1 LVQIVDTA
9 ASPTE
14 AKPPDAWLATLFPG
28 LAEPLL
34 ADSAKQ
40 LRPMQFPAGAAIM
53 RVGEPADCLYV
64 ITRGEVDI
72 VRENSAGGKAPLAT
86 LGPGQFF
93 GEIGLLSGERRS
105 ASVYAASDVDLL
117 ALDRETFRQI
127 AVGQGSDRLV
137 TADWRQS
144 WDQAVRASC
153 HALASAHGSV
163 RSIDLVGRPVREAG
177 PLWLLQL
184 IQMAR
189 RTGTEYGIRVRVG
202 QRGGRPTVHFDLTS
216 LV

>member
-1 LVQIVDTA
+1 MVDA
-9 ASPTE
+9 GVRPTE
-14 AKPPDAWLATLFPG
+14 EEQPLQAWLAALFPG

-34 ADSAKQ
+34 AEAAEQ
-40 LRPMQFPAGAAIM
+40 LRVIHAAAGTAIV
-53 RVGEPADCLYV
+53 RVGDPADCLYI

-72 VRENSAGGKAPLAT
+72 VRENAAGGKAPLAV

-93 GEIGLLSGERRS
+93 GEIGLLSGEMRS
-105 ASVYAASDVDLL
+105 VSAYAVTEVDLL
-117 ALDRETFRQI
+117 ALDRETFRRI
-127 AVGQGSDRLV
+127 AESQGSE
-137 TADWRQS
+137 TATIPDWRQS

-163 RSIDLVGRPVREAG
+163 RSIDLVGRPTLDAG

-184 IQMAR
+184 TELAR
-189 RTGTEYGIRVRVG
+189 RTGTEYGIRVRVSY
-202 QRGGRPTVHFDLTS
+202 RRGRPTMHFDLTS